1 MTTKQS
7 DDDRTNMIAIET
19 IRRYFRQD
27 VQRAILVL
35 GREEVQKIVDDAEV
49 GG

>member
-1 MTTKQS
+1 MSTKQS

-35 GREEVQKIVDDAEV
+35 GKDEVQKILDEAEV